1 MIENYFWQK
10 NLGDLLSLKKEK
22 ILNDKQRRKIIGLIV
37 DFMIESYGL
46 DITLLE
52 RCVTAFATVTLFPA
66 LKYKDSK
73 DGTVSLK
80 HVQYINI
87 SLM

>member
-52 RCVTAFATVTLFPA
+52 RCVTAFATVTLFSCA
-66 LKYKDSK
+66 
-73 DGTVSLK
+73 
-80 HVQYINI
+80 
-87 SLM
+87 